1 MHILLIC
8 SHYYAHFVDLFLR
21 IIGCPET
28 IEQINCSMGIHLK
41 GTIDPPLVG
50 VAVTVLLS
58 NGQAFN
64 VITDKNGIYKAGPM
78 AADVTHT
85 VV

>member
-1 MHILLIC
+1 
-8 SHYYAHFVDLFLR
+8 
-21 IIGCPET
+21 
-28 IEQINCSMGIHLK
+28 MGIHLK

-85 VV
+85 VVWLYSCFNTFIIIMYMWKCIFKG